1 MIFGSRSEDGAKK
14 DRPGTGLGRGKQF
27 WTVETL
33 TSAPVLLLVA
43 AVLLCAIGLMM
54 VFSASSMELV
64 EAGRNPWSEFAH
76 QAIFLALAWVA
87 CLVVAHFGGTPWI
100 ERFFMI
106 LWVGVMVLL
115 LAALVAGNESHGAT
129 RWLQIGPV
137 SIQPSEFAKIVLIIS
152 AARLLAGWERGDYP
166 WLRCMVRMV
175 LFVGIPFLLILLEKD
190 LGTLL
195 ILGAT
200 IVLMWILAGA
210 RLAYV
215 GIVAVI
221 AVVAV
226 AALIATAGYRSA
238 RFAIWLDPYSDYYG
252 DGWQLIH
259 GLYAVASGG
268 FWGVGLGNSSQKY
281 SWLPEAEND
290 FIFAILCEEMGFI
303 GAIFVIG
310 LFLLLGWSGMRI
322 AYQAKERDRVASLTA
337 YGLTTIILVQ
347 ALLNIG
353 GVLQVLPLSGRPLP
367 FISSGGSSLV
377 ATMIMVGLLL
387 GIARDNEGFVAD
399 RRAADRRAA
408 HRSNL
413 TVLDGGARV
422 RSSSGEGPKVGPG
435 AADSTRIDSGNP
447 RRGRR

>member
-1 MIFGSRSEDGAKK
+1 MIARGHTDEDAQGQ
-14 DRPGTGLGRGKQF
+14 RPGLGRGRQF

-33 TSAPVLLLVA
+33 TSAPVLMLVSV
-43 AVLLCAIGLMM
+43 VLLSAIGLMM

-64 EAGRNPWSEFAH
+64 EAGKNPWGEFAH
-76 QAIFLALAWVA
+76 QAVFLAVSWVA

-100 ERFFMI
+100 EKFFMA
-106 LWVGVMVLL
+106 LWVIVVALL
-115 LAALVAGNESHGAT
+115 LAALVAGSESHGAT
-129 RWLQIGPV
+129 RWLYIGPV
-137 SIQPSEFAKIVLIIS
+137 SIQPSEFAKIVLIIA
-152 AARLLAGWERGDYP
+152 AARLLTGWERGDYP

-175 LFVGIPFLLILLEKD
+175 LFVGVPFLLILLEKD

-195 ILGAT
+195 ILGAS

-215 GIVAVI
+215 GIVA
-221 AVVAV
+221 AVAV
-226 AALIATAGYRSA
+226 AAIAVLIATAGYRSA

-290 FIFAILCEEMGFI
+290 FIFAILCEEMGFV
-303 GAIFVIG
+303 GAVFVIG
-310 LFLLLGWSGMRI
+310 LFALFGWSGMRI
-322 AYQAKERDRVASLTA
+322 AYQAKERDRVASLAA
-337 YGLTTIILVQ
+337 YGLTVIILVQ

-367 FISSGGSSLV
+367 FISSGGSSIM

-413 TVLDGGARV
+413 TVLDGGTRPRPAPTA
-422 RSSSGEGPKVGPG
+422 GEGTRPGTDGPTY
-435 AADSTRIDSGNP
+435 ANRTVDP
-447 RRGRR
+447 RKGRR